1 MDSPGGGLR
10 FIYNLVRSC
19 RQPRV
24 RLPTL
29 DRGAHDEDRLS
40 RRRQGRVA
48 FRSHLGRRH
57 RLSGHRVSMRAI
69 QRGSLTCARS
79 CRAVI
84 ALREAECCAL
94 ARTNY
99 RSITDAL
106 AGESPAAEAR
116 AVRPPA
122 PRGAGPCVPPCWRAG
137 CSQFPQC
144 PGLRSSRLVGRSVCS
159 QAHRPTTSRASVP
172 HRLLQ
177 LGSLG
182 SGPPPWS
189 SNRGSPTSATIHSS
203 VPRSR
208 TSFPNSAFSSWSHEA
223 RSVHTSAP
231 APAARSSL
239 VARETTS
246 PFTPR
251 SACAFQLP
259 ALGWR
264 VGSFELGLPISGARL

>member
-79 CRAVI
+79 WRAVI
-84 ALREAECCAL
+84 ALKETECCAL

-99 RSITDAL
+99 RSRTLRWRARCPQLKRDPL
-106 AGESPAAEAR
+106 GSPALDRMSSAFVLAVDSR
-116 AVRPPA
+116 AVSLAVDAYLQHPDEGGGELVRLARVHEVLLSGPTWAVALLYDPADSSSSLHGMIQRKLSLLVPRGLTIGAWSTPRVQWAAGAFPALPVSHQCETPA
-122 PRGAGPCVPPCWRAG
+122 PASVLPVAGPA
-137 CSQFPQC
+137 
-144 PGLRSSRLVGRSVCS
+144 SSFTF
-159 QAHRPTTSRASVP
+159 PTTS
-172 HRLLQ
+172 
-177 LGSLG
+177 
-182 SGPPPWS
+182 
-189 SNRGSPTSATIHSS
+189 
-203 VPRSR
+203 
-208 TSFPNSAFSSWSHEA
+208 
-223 RSVHTSAP
+223 
-231 APAARSSL
+231 
-239 VARETTS
+239 
-246 PFTPR
+246 
-251 SACAFQLP
+251 CANAGGL
-259 ALGWR
+259 
-264 VGSFELGLPISGARL
+264 VGSHRKGRAA